1 MKTAILTLAFVAA
14 IPTAQANPFAEAE
27 NMAGGKMTI
36 LTDACKDKPGQSR
49 AYYYARD
56 GLTED
61 GCWRYDGEPD
71 RSTWHRNH
79 SERWRYCY
87 HQGRCRVQS
96 GENVRDCFGLCK
108 VLS

>member
-1 MKTAILTLAFVAA
+1 MKTAVLTLALVAS
-14 IPTAQANPFAEAE
+14 TAQANPFAEAE

-61 GCWRYDGEPD
+61 GCWRYDGDTIVIEWETTG
-71 RSTWHRNH
+71 RK
-79 SERWRYCY
+79 RYPIAVFKLLN
-87 HQGRCRVQS
+87 QFS
-96 GENVRDCFGLCK
+96 KFKN
-108 VLS
+108 